1 MRQFILLGILV
12 LALTP
17 VTSEC
22 QVRLI
27 IVGGLSQPN
36 GDFTN
41 QVNTGLHGRAG
52 LQVGVPVFPV
62 SLRGEG
68 EIHQF
73 SKPTGAENTTMLD
86 GTLSA
91 VLGLGG
97 IGLQPYLLAGIG
109 SYRLD
114 PGGTEEAKTNRGFHG
129 GFGVGI
135 GALGFGGFAEIR
147 LVNISGDTGNIRYI
161 PVTLGLR
168 F

>member
-1 MRQFILLGILV
+1 MRKITLLTI
-12 LALTP
+12 LALASTP
-17 VTSEC
+17 VISRA
-22 QVRLI
+22 QVRLLI
-27 IVGGLSQPN
+27 GGGLSQPN
-36 GDFTN
+36 GDFSE
-41 QVNTGLHGRAG
+41 QVNTGLHGRVG
-52 LQVGVPVFPV
+52 LQVGVPVFPL

-73 SKPTGAENTTMLD
+73 SKPTGAENTAMLN
-86 GTLSA
+86 GALSA

-97 IGLQPYLLAGIG
+97 IGLQPYLLAGMG

-114 PGGTEEAKTNRGFHG
+114 TRSAELPETSRGIHG

-135 GALGFGGFAEIR
+135 GALGFGGFAEVR
-147 LVNISGDTGNIRYI
+147 FVSISGDSGNTRYI

>member
-1 MRQFILLGILV
+1 MLLAV
-12 LALTP
+12 LALASTP
-17 VTSEC
+17 VISVG
-22 QVRLI
+22 QVRLM
-27 IVGGLSQPN
+27 VGGGLSQPN
-36 GDFTN
+36 GDFADQAN
-41 QVNTGLHGRAG
+41 RGLHGRAG

-73 SKPTGAENTTMLD
+73 SQPTGLENTTMLN

-97 IGLQPYLLAGIG
+97 IGLQPYLLAEVQI
-109 SYRLD
+109 
-114 PGGTEEAKTNRGFHG
+114 NRGIHG

-147 LVNISGDTGNIRYI
+147 FVSISLETGNTRYI

>member
-1 MRQFILLGILV
+1 MRQLMLLAV
-12 LALTP
+12 LALASTP
-17 VTSEC
+17 VISLG
-22 QVRLI
+22 QVRLM
-27 IVGGLSQPN
+27 VGGGLSQPH
-36 GDFTN
+36 GDFADQAN
-41 QVNTGLHGRAG
+41 RGLHGRAG

-73 SKPTGAENTTMLD
+73 SQPAGIENTTMLN

-114 PGGTEEAKTNRGFHG
+114 TGGTEEVQTNRGIHG

-147 LVNISGDTGNIRYI
+147 FVSISLETGNTRYI
-161 PVTLGLR
+161 PVTFGLR

>member
-1 MRQFILLGILV
+1 
-12 LALTP
+12 
-17 VTSEC
+17 
-22 QVRLI
+22 
-27 IVGGLSQPN
+27 
-36 GDFTN
+36 
-41 QVNTGLHGRAG
+41 
-52 LQVGVPVFPV
+52 VPVFPV
-62 SLRGEG
+62 SPRGEG
-68 EIHQF
+68 DIHQF
-73 SKPTGAENTTMLD
+73 SQPAGIENTTMLN

-114 PGGTEEAKTNRGFHG
+114 TGGTEEVQTNRGIHG

-147 LVNISGDTGNIRYI
+147 FVSISLETGNTRYI
-161 PVTLGLR
+161 PVTFGLR